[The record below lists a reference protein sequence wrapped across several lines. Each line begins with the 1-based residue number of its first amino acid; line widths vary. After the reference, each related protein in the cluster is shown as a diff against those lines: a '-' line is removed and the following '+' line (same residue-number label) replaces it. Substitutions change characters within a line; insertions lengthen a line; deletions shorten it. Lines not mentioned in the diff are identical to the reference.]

1 MHDTVIR
8 GARVV
13 DGTGAPAFY
22 ADIAVEGDTIAAIG
36 GGLFGR
42 REIAADG
49 LTATPGQI
57 DIHNH
62 SDLRIW
68 DAPEAKNYLHQG
80 VTTMLGGNCG
90 ICFAPTLAP
99 GSPAAGTG
107 IFPRAWTRWRRF
119 QRATTW
125 RCWWATAPS
134 APGRWAWR
142 TRS

>member
-80 VTTMLGGNCG
+80 VTTMLGQLRHLLCPHLG
-90 ICFAPTLAP
+90 A
-99 GSPAAGTG
+99 GSPAAG
-107 IFPRAWTRWRRF
+107 RDCSARRTREALSK
-119 QRATTW
+119 ATT
-125 RCWWATAPS
+125 CDAVATAIR
-134 APGRWAWR
+134 ARR
-142 TRS
+142 EQETRS